1 MKISV
6 ISIIESTTVDGA
18 GLRTTVYCAGCG
30 HRCKGCHNPQSW
42 DINSGEMT
50 DVDVLAERLLAT
62 GEDITFSGGDP
73 MFQAEA
79 FAELASK
86 IKSQSNRNIWCYTG
100 YRFEQL
106 LKNPKAMALL
116 QNIDV
121 LVDGQFELALRD
133 ENLLF
138 RGSSNQRL
146 IDVQKSLAKGEA
158 VIHEPM
164 NLLSP
169 LLKKFIMQIEN

>member
-1 MKISV
+1 MKL
-6 ISIIESTTVDGA
+6 SIIKIVESTSVDGP

-42 DINSGEMT
+42 DINSGTLT
-50 DVDVLAERLLAT
+50 DVTILADRLLAT
-62 GEDITFSGGDP
+62 GEDITLSGGDP
-73 MFQAEA
+73 MFQMEG
-79 FAELASK
+79 FAELASI
-86 IKSQSNRNIWCYTG
+86 IKRDSNRNIWCYTG
-100 YRFEQL
+100 YKIEQL
-106 LKNPKAMALL
+106 MRMPKAMELL
-116 QNIDV
+116 KNIDV

-146 IDVQKSLAKGEA
+146 IDVKKTLEKGEV
-158 VIHEPM
+158 VIYEPM

-169 LLKKFIMQIEN
+169 LLMKYKINA

>member
-1 MKISV
+1 MEISV
-6 ISIIESTTVDGA
+6 ISIVESTTVDGP

-42 DINSGEMT
+42 DINSGTLT
-50 DVDVLAERLLAT
+50 DVTILADRLLAT

-73 MFQAEA
+73 MFQLEA
-79 FAELASK
+79 FTQLASI
-86 IKSQSNRNIWCYTG
+86 IKAKSNRNIWCYTG
-100 YRFEQL
+100 FRIEQL
-106 LKNPKAMALL
+106 LKNSKSLPLL

-121 LVDGQFELALRD
+121 LVDGQFELTLRD

-146 IDVQKSLAKGEA
+146 IDVKKTLEKGEV
-158 VIHEPM
+158 VIYEPI

-169 LLKKFIMQIEN
+169 LLMKYKINA